1 MIGLYTKSDYVTAP
15 TLLLYISLVI
25 LAQIA
30 VGVAVLVFRHF
41 AAKGETTVQPPAI
54 QTDRPG
60 AAWNGLRSFRVA
72 QRKYE
77 DAAET
82 QCSFYLEPVDG
93 APLPNYQPG
102 QFLTFS
108 LSMAAGIHGEA
119 RTVTRCYSLSD
130 SPQAGHYRV
139 TIKRVPAP
147 VEPAGLPPGMS
158 SNYFHS
164 QVRAGDTLQLRA
176 PAGHFYLDT
185 GASAPV
191 VLVAG
196 GIGITPMMSM
206 LRWCLLNQPQRK
218 VHLYYGIRNSA
229 DHAFK
234 GVLEELAAS
243 ADQFQLH
250 VVYSAPSAND
260 RVGLDYSHRGYVDI
274 ALLKQTLPRGD
285 HQFYICGPTAMM
297 ESLVPALTQ
306 WGVAPS
312 DIHFEAFGPASVRL
326 SAGANEAAPQ
336 AESEPLDIQFKRS
349 GRTVSWRGKESNL
362 LDFAEANGILVESGC
377 RAGSCGSC
385 VTTIANGTVVYDNTP
400 DFELLPN
407 QCLLCLGKPGSAL
420 VLEA

>member
-1 MIGLYTKSDYVTAP
+1 VTAS
-15 TLLLYISLVI
+15 TLLLYISLTI

-30 VGVAVLVFRHF
+30 LGVAVAVFMRPAADRNPEALPLVKSIER
-41 AAKGETTVQPPAI
+41 V
-54 QTDRPG
+54 G
-60 AAWNGLRSFRVA
+60 AAWSGLRSFRVA

-93 APLPNYQPG
+93 APLPAYQPG
-102 QFLTFS
+102 QFLTFN
-108 LSMAAGIHGEA
+108 LSIAAGIHGEA

-130 SPQAGHYRV
+130 SPEAGHYRV

-147 VEPAGLPPGMS
+147 VEPAGLPPGLS

-185 GASAPV
+185 DASSPV

-196 GIGITPMMSM
+196 GIGITPMISM

-234 GVLEELAAS
+234 GVLEELAAG

-297 ESLVPALTQ
+297 ESLVPALSQ
-306 WGVAPS
+306 WGVAPN

-326 SAGANEAAPQ
+326 PAVSSEAAPQ
-336 AESEPLDIQFKRS
+336 AEIEPLEIQFKNS
-349 GRTVSWRGKESNL
+349 GRTLHWKAQESNL
-362 LDFAEANGILVESGC
+362 LEFAEAHGILVESGC

-385 VTTIANGTVVYDNTP
+385 LTTIAKGTVVYDNTP

-407 QCLLCLGKPGSAL
+407 QCLLCMGKPSSAL